1 MSRIGKAPILIPQG
15 VAVEITDNEVVV
27 KGLRG
32 NLSFKYSDD
41 VVLKKEGDKVI
52 VEMVGKSKESPALWG
67 TTRALIANMIKGVTE
82 GYEKKLE
89 LVGVGYRVKSVSP
102 REISLTV
109 GYSHPVD
116 FTSPEGVEL
125 KVEDNTHVTVSGFD
139 KHLVG
144 LTAAKI
150 RKIRKP
156 EPYKGKGIKYADEV
170 VRRKPGKAGK
180 VGSGGAA

>member
-15 VAVEITDNEVVV
+15 VTVEITDSEVVI
-27 KGLRG
+27 KGLKG
-32 NLSFKYSDD
+32 NLSFKYPGD
-41 VVLKKEGDKVI
+41 VVLKREGDKVI
-52 VEMVGKSKESPALWG
+52 VEMIGKSKESPALWG

-125 KVEDNTHVTVSGFD
+125 KVEDNTHITVSGFD

>member
-15 VAVEITDNEVVV
+15 VTVEITDSEVVV
-27 KGLRG
+27 KGLKG
-32 NLSFKYSDD
+32 NLSFKYPGD
-41 VVLKKEGDKVI
+41 VVLKREGDKVI
-52 VEMVGKSKESPALWG
+52 VEMIGKSKESPALWG

-125 KVEDNTHVTVSGFD
+125 KVEDNTHITVSGFD